1 MSKILEK
8 TVRASFMIPAL
19 LATVL
24 TGAFAPT
31 ALQAQQADSA
41 VRERPAGNRG
51 GRPAEQAQQPAS
63 EQNADARPQA
73 RPEGRPLPADRTTT
87 HRITINGKATE
98 FTATAGTI
106 RLNDLD
112 SGRPL
117 ADISYIAFQLAGADK
132 RTRPVTFAFNG
143 GPGYASGWLNLGAL
157 GPWRLRMDAEAA
169 FPTADPAPL
178 DNNESWL
185 EFTDLV
191 FIDPAGTGYSRVL
204 GGEESRKALWSVE
217 GDLSSLATTI
227 RRWSEANGRSFSP
240 KYIAGESYGGFR
252 APKIAHRL
260 TTDQGVSVN
269 GLVLISPVLDFRRFN
284 ARENPLSYAAA
295 LPSMAATALERK
307 GTIERSGLKAVEDYA
322 RGAFVTD
329 LMRGL
334 KDAEALTR
342 LTRNVSDF
350 TGLDPDLVAR
360 RNGRINAATF
370 AAETARA
377 SGKIASMYDGAVL
390 GLDPF
395 PGSPRADADDQMRL
409 GLHAPITQAMVDMF
423 RNKLGWTVEN
433 GRYFFINERASNGW
447 NWGNRQQQAVS
458 DLSQSL
464 ALDPRLRVLI
474 VHGLTDL
481 VTPYF
486 ETQMVLDQMAQI
498 GPPERLRFEVYPG
511 GHMFYSRDDSRRRF
525 RDAARAMMAAP

>member
-1 MSKILEK
+1 MTLQKSLRQNSPH
-8 TVRASFMIPAL
+8 RASILFALFATFASSLLAIPA
-19 LATVL
+19 AH
-24 TGAFAPT
+24 
-31 ALQAQQADSA
+31 AQPAESN
-41 VRERPAGNRG
+41 VRERPAANRG
-51 GRPAEQAQQPAS
+51 GRPAEQAQPAS
-63 EQNADARPQA
+63 EARS
-73 RPEGRPLPADRTTT
+73 EVRPLPADRTTT
-87 HRITINGKATE
+87 HRVDINGKTTE

-112 SGRPL
+112 SGRPI

-157 GPWRLRMDAEAA
+157 GPWRLRMDADAA

-191 FIDPAGTGYSRVL
+191 FIDPAGTGYSRVI
-204 GGEESRKALWSVE
+204 GGEDVRRRLWGVD
-217 GDLSSLATTI
+217 GDISSLATTI
-227 RRWSEANGRSFSP
+227 RRWTEANGRSFSP

-252 APKIAHRL
+252 APKIGHQL

-284 ARENPLSYAAA
+284 ARNSPLSLAAG

-307 GTIERSGLKAVEDYA
+307 GTIERSSLKAVEDYA
-322 RGAFVTD
+322 RGPFITD

-334 KDAEALTR
+334 KDADALSR
-342 LTRNVSDF
+342 LTRNVSEF
-350 TGLDPDLVAR
+350 TGLDVDLVAR
-360 RNGRINAATF
+360 RNGRITTSTF

-377 SGKIASMYDGAVL
+377 NGKIASLYDGAVL

-395 PGSPRADADDQMRL
+395 PGSPRPEADDQMRL

-423 RNKLGWTVEN
+423 HNRLGWNVEN
-433 GRYFFINERASNGW
+433 GRYFFINDQASRSW
-447 NWGNRQQQAVS
+447 NWGNRQQEAVN

-474 VHGLTDL
+474 AHGLTDL

-498 GPPERLRFEVYPG
+498 GPAERLRFEVYPG
-511 GHMFYSRDDSRRRF
+511 GHMFYARDESRRRF